1 MYGKWLSCSLF
12 TLGGT
17 ILADL
22 RFISKS
28 CKTIILNSS
37 EIPPFIRQVLGL
49 HLTLFRQAKLF
60 SFSVKEISSSEE
72 MLQDI
77 ASRKIEQPRDLLVN
91 LAL

>member
-12 TLGGT
+12 TLGGI

-22 RFISKS
+22 WFISKN

-37 EIPPFIRQVLGL
+37 EILPFIWQVLGL
-49 HLTLFRQAKLF
+49 HLTLFRQAKLL

-77 ASRKIEQPRDLLVN
+77 ASRKIERPRIYW
-91 LAL
+91 